1 MIGKSKEILKKFWG
15 YEDFREAQKPIIEAV
30 LSGRDVLALLPTGGG
45 KSICFQVPGLAF
57 GKLTLVISPLI
68 SLMDDQVSNLKQRN
82 LRAVA
87 LTSALNYRDIE
98 RIVNNAVLGA
108 YDFLYLSPERIQ
120 TPFFREKI

>member
-45 KSICFQVPGLAF
+45 KSICFQVPGLVF

-87 LTSALNYRDIE
+87 LTSALNYRDRN
-98 RIVNNAVLGA
+98 RIVTGKQIGRAHV
-108 YDFLYLSPERIQ
+108 
-120 TPFFREKI
+120 